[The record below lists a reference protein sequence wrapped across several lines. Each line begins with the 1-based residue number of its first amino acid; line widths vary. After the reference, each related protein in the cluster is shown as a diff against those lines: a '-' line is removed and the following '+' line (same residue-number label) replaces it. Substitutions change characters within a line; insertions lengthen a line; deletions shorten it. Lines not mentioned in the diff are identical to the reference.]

1 MLFRSNKVD
10 AVATMN
16 IQNSCNGSKPLKAD
30 LGLYRLVCS
39 NGLISHTSYSNI
51 SCKHDETGYNELYKL
66 LNNLNIHTSSII
78 NEFNLLKQKQL
89 SPEEMM
95 SLAVKA
101 SELRF
106 GKDKNQYAEQLL
118 NIVRDEDQ
126 NNDLYTVLNRIQEN
140 LTQPDR
146 LFNEYGNLIDG
157 VNNINDDIRLN
168 KELFELVTI
177 N

>member
-1 MLFRSNKVD
+1 MKKSKTEWDMPKYVLTD
-10 AVATMN
+10 ADD
-16 IQNSCNGSKPLKAD
+16 I
-30 LGLYRLVCS
+30 YVCH
-39 NGLISHTSYSNI
+39 GEIS
-51 SCKHDETGYNELYKL
+51 D
-66 LNNLNIHTSSII
+66 I
-78 NEFNLLKQKQL
+78 NDHLQ
-89 SPEEMM
+89 
-95 SLAVKA
+95 
-101 SELRF
+101 
-106 GKDKNQYAEQLL
+106 
-118 NIVRDEDQ
+118 DEDQ